1 MDERPPPPEVIE
13 GLTTTSDKI
22 RALADAGYSRSEI
35 AKALDISY
43 QHARNVLVA
52 RTSQPLRRPSAE
64 KLLEAGFRQIDH
76 WEPDG
81 DGIQLQGTA
90 PTKPAVYAF
99 AVAGNVVY
107 VGKASRSLRQRMGQY
122 AKPGPTQSTNQRIH
136 PLIRAELDAGNAV
149 EVLAVNPGETLWR
162 DLPVDLVAGL
172 EAGLVRH
179 YRPLWN
185 QQGAKA

>member
-1 MDERPPPPEVIE
+1 MDERPPPPEVTE

-43 QHARNVLVA
+43 QHARSVLVA
-52 RTSQPLRRPSAE
+52 RTSQPQRKLSVE
-64 KLLEAGFRQIDH
+64 ELLEAGFHQIGH
-76 WEPDG
+76 WEPHG
-81 DGIQLQGTA
+81 GGIQLQGTA

-99 AVAGNVVY
+99 AIAADVVY
-107 VGKASRSLRQRMGQY
+107 VGKASRSLRQRIGQY
-122 AKPGPTQSTNQRIH
+122 AKPGLTQSTNKRIH

-149 EVLAVNPGETLWR
+149 EVLTVNPGETLWR
-162 DLPVDLVAGL
+162 GLPVDLVAGL

-179 YRPLWN
+179 YRPPWN
-185 QQGAKA
+185 QQGTKA